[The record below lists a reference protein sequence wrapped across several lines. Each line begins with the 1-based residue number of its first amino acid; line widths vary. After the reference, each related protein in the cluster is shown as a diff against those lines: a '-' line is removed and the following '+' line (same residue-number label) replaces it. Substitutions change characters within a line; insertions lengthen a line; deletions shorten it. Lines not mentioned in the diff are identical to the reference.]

1 MPDWNNCGV
10 AGNEHALQRGRG
22 RAGHRRSNP
31 PLAGAAARRPLP
43 ALALTREELRQV
55 AAALADVPPLTAA
68 QRRLWVAVAGDE
80 VPAEPTPPWRFRPA
94 LAGALAA
101 AVMGVIVVWWAL
113 RPVDLRQGP
122 PVVADVD
129 ASAVKQEALRD
140 VEGLRG
146 SVVGLA
152 QELDDLRRRA
162 ELLDARKDVDALI
175 ARLDT
180 RGESRGL

>member
-1 MPDWNNCGV
+1 MSMHCKEV
-10 AGNEHALQRGRG
+10 AAALATGGAIRRW
-22 RAGHRRSNP
+22 RA
-31 PLAGAAARRPLP
+31 AAARRPLP
-43 ALALTREELRQV
+43 AAALTREELRQV

-68 QRRLWVAVAGDE
+68 STALGRGRRGRGPGRADAAMA
-80 VPAEPTPPWRFRPA
+80 VPAGPGWGAGRGGHGRNCRLVA
-94 LAGALAA
+94 LC
-101 AVMGVIVVWWAL
+101 
-113 RPVDLRQGP
+113 PVDLRQGP